1 MTDKVKEQKE
11 DVAIK
16 ILNPQAQP
24 TSMDVD
30 VNVPNIR
37 GNRTPNITGMLEKGF
52 DWELWRNPY
61 VIETSVE
68 EGRRWID
75 EKVPS
80 HKQAEFEKGFVA
92 IEGYGMKFRMM
103 FDGGHRQKMYKL
115 AFPLA
120 KTMRCDVYKVKSVE
134 TAHIQFVKIQYE
146 LQKRLH
152 KDLLFVQSYYGGD
165 SRINRTIANLKAVGL
180 VVQHEDNVVGE
191 ESIGD
196 LSVPAI
202 SKNGFEKITAKFDTD
217 TIKAAVDFLKEA
229 LGFDEASTAGNRPR
243 LNQYLVYAVSDVI
256 NELKTKKFSSE
267 DIKFLVMEALKPW
280 VSTWDGTGPTEQK
293 DQLEGLHTLVFQ
305 GATLHESTTGISFQK
320 LVHDV
325 VLANKDRF
333 AMVNI
338 DPTIRKSAL
347 MAEKATRKYN
357 QMQSRLKKTSLKVA

>member
-1 MTDKVKEQKE
+1 MTDKVKEQKKGI
-11 DVAIK
+11 AIK
-16 ILNPQAQP
+16 IKNPEAQP

-37 GNRTPNITGMLEKGF
+37 GNRTPNIEGMLEKGF

-165 SRINRTIANLKAVGL
+165 SRINKTVANLKTVGL
-180 VVQHEDNVVGE
+180 VVEHEDNVVGE

-217 TIKAAVDFLKEA
+217 TIKEAVDSLKEV
-229 LGFDEASTAGNRPR
+229 LGFDGDTTNRPR

-267 DIKFLVMEALKPW
+267 DIKFLIISALKPW
-280 VSTWDGTGPTEQK
+280 IALWDGTGPTEQK

-333 AMVNI
+333 GMVNI
-338 DPTIRKSAL
+338 NPDIRKSAL
-347 MAEKATRKYN
+347 MAEKANRKHN
-357 QMQSRLKKTSLKVA
+357 QMKARLKKTSLKVA